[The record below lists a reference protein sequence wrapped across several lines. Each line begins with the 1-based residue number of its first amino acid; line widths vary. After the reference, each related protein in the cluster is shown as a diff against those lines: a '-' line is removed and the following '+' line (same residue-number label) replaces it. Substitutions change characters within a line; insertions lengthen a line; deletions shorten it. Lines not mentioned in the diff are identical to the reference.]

1 MASVAITVK
10 GAPRDTLPLAPGL
23 VTTIEA
29 TLGAATRA
37 AGTVALSSVEL
48 TKLVASALP
57 SSDTC
62 EPDTKLT
69 PLTARLKAAA
79 PASTEAGEGEPI
91 AGPTTFNGSALE
103 AAAPGLTTC
112 TLNWPVLDTRLAG
125 TIAVSELGLTNVV
138 ASAVEFNETCEP
150 EVGGGG
156 FRHELPNQR
165 HGRRPGGRS
174 DGAGVAGDRHAVERG
189 HSLQRRDWL
198 LHRSDRDV
206 PGVPHHVGEVCACA
220 IQRRWQ
226 RPGECRG
233 AASPGRQHSHCER
246 LRPGFSRR
254 HDYSLR
260 YRLGRD

>member
-10 GAPRDTLPLAPGL
+10 GAPGETLPLAPGL

-57 SSDTC
+57 SSETC

-69 PLTARLKAAA
+69 PLTARLKAAT
-79 PASTEAGEGEPI
+79 PASTEAGESEPM
-91 AGPTTFNGSALE
+91 AGLTTLNGSALE

-125 TIAVSELGLTNVV
+125 TIAVSELELMNVV

-150 EVGGGG
+150 EAKLAPVTARVKAAEPTGTLVG
-156 FRHELPNQR
+156 EMLPRLRAAVTVNVTTLESEP
-165 HGRRPGGRS
+165 PGLTTCTLTTP
-174 DGAGVAGDRHAVERG
+174 GVASRLAGTVAVNVV
-189 HSLQRRDWL
+189 L
-198 LHRSDRDV
+198 LTNV
-206 PGVPHHVGEVCACA
+206 
-220 IQRRWQ
+220 
-226 RPGECRG
+226 
-233 AASPGRQHSHCER
+233 AASAAPLNDTCDPDRKLAPATVSAKAAEPPERSEEGRVGKE
-246 LRPGFSRR
+246 
-254 HDYSLR
+254 
-260 YRLGRD
+260 